1 MFIDRMFV
9 GEGGCCWVWMLAICV
24 SGQVRQE
31 VGALARALWES
42 WLELEAHRMMVR
54 LFSCSTPAFALNTA
68 IAHSR
73 CIRQCSCIPMHK
85 NATYQ
90 SE

>member
-31 VGALARALWES
+31 VGALARALCES
-42 WLELEAHRMMVR
+42 CLRRKAQEMIVR
-54 LFSCSTPAFALNTA
+54 FCNFA
-68 IAHSR
+68 
-73 CIRQCSCIPMHK
+73 
-85 NATYQ
+85 
-90 SE
+90 